1 MARAEMSDMKGPTIG
16 APAETSGGK
25 GPTTVTWMKRR
36 AAGGDRRLATD
47 QVMVKEE
54 DKANLWKEG
63 FPIQIRHPKL

>member
-1 MARAEMSDMKGPTIG
+1 
-16 APAETSGGK
+16 
-25 GPTTVTWMKRR
+25 MKRR